1 MKTPF
6 LIVGLLICAL
16 RISAQT
22 IPNPT
27 QTDVITIDNGTPGSA
42 DPNDRIRYTVTIQ
55 NTGGAPATLVQLNAV
70 LDGRTTLVPGSF
82 KSSPLAINDSYTSTG
97 NVGIS
102 VAAGSGLKA
111 NDFDDNIPGL
121 TIVAGTFATTGGG
134 SITIAA
140 DGGFTYNPAAGF
152 TGADTYSYTLTDSDP
167 VGLPVPLT
175 DAGTVTITVSN
186 MIWFVDNTGGGSGGT
201 GTLANP
207 FKTLGDFNGSSG
219 PLAGQLIFIK
229 NTGTNYNGGI
239 VLKDNQIVFG
249 TGHTGGANL
258 VNVLPFSLAPN
269 SAVLPAING
278 TPPII
283 TNTAS
288 GDGVTLASGNSLR
301 GFNVGAC
308 FDFGMDNTTTLTVGN
323 LVISEVAINNTT
335 GGGFDASNG
344 SGATMNVVFSNLSST
359 GGTNGIDL
367 TSCAGTFTVNGG
379 TITNPTG
386 TGVMILN
393 GSVTFSSSGVI
404 TDNSGFAVDVDNHDS
419 NNVTF
424 SGNITSTG
432 TGIRVQNCGGGTKTF
447 SGASK
452 SLNTGTNSGV
462 TLSSNAG
469 ATITINNGGL
479 VITTTSGTGFNAAG
493 GGTVTVTVNGGAVNT
508 ISSGSGTALNVTS
521 TTIGANGLNFQSIS
535 ANGGSNGIVLNTTG
549 AGGLTVTGTSSTDGS
564 GGTIQNI
571 TTRGA
576 EFISAN
582 NISLKNMNF
591 TNANTTDAGG
601 AGVCEDIAT
610 GSCNACI
617 YLSTV
622 STVTLDNLNI
632 TGTIAEIG
640 INGISVSNLTFTNS
654 TIDHAGLVNGGSDL
668 VSEEGAIKMRDL
680 TGTFTLDND
689 NLTFS
694 GGITVE
700 IKNTTGNLLLNTN
713 NTTYSDTQSSGNGQG
728 GLQVLTTG
736 TTTVHPGAIVNVNSC
751 SFLRLRTHGVNVQ
764 SVGTTDAGSATSDVD
779 ITTSTFDPG
788 TGTMIGIDLDADD
801 ASTLKFNVVNNTKIW
816 SRNGP
821 AMNVFGDVSATI
833 DGRINDNPVQVL
845 NNVGSNVGSGI
856 RANLNKDASGRIEVK
871 TNVVNIGSD
880 DAGID
885 LTGIGRTSANAGGA
899 TKTLNA
905 TVTGNN
911 VTIGA
916 TSTYGIFIISASNAG
931 DNNAICVNVA
941 NNTVI
946 RNPSSIASFRARV
959 PSATGFF
966 FMEGFNTNAENTWN
980 IKGNMPTSA
989 GGSEVSFGGSGTF
1002 NTCTTVLPTNPT
1014 ITPSS

>member
-1 MKTPF
+1 MTEMKTPF
-6 LIVGLLICAL
+6 LIVGILICTL

-82 KSSPLAINDSYTSTG
+82 KSSPLAINDAYTATG

-102 VAAGSGLKA
+102 VVAGSGLKA
-111 NDFDDNIPGL
+111 NDFDDNIPAL

-140 DGGFTYNPAAGF
+140 DGGFSYNPAAGF
-152 TGADTYSYTLTDSDP
+152 TGADTYVYTLTDSDP
-167 VGLPVPLT
+167 VGVPVPLT
-175 DAGTVTITVSN
+175 DMGTVTITVSN

-207 FKTLGDFNGSSG
+207 FKTLGDFNASSG

-258 VNVLPFSLAPN
+258 ANVLPFGLAPN
-269 SAVLPAING
+269 SVALPAING

-308 FDFGMDNTTTLTVGN
+308 ADFGMDNTTTLTVGN

-344 SGATMNVVFSNLSST
+344 SGASMNVVFSSLSST

-393 GSVTFSSSGVI
+393 GSVIFSSSGVI

-469 ATITINNGGL
+469 ATITISGGGL
-479 VITTTSGTGFNAAG
+479 VITTTSGTGFNA
-493 GGTVTVTVNGGAVNT
+493 TGGATAVNVTGTGNT
-508 ISSGSGTALNVTS
+508 INSPTGTALNVNA
-521 TTIGANGLNFQSIS
+521 TTIGVSNLNFQSIS
-535 ANGGSNGIVLNTTG
+535 SASSAAPTGIILDNTGSTGSLIVSGTG
-549 AGGLTVTGTSSTDGS
+549 SAGS
-564 GGTIQNI
+564 GGTISNKTGSDGATTTGCGIYLNSTKNVSLTRMQLNDFQNFAI
-571 TTRGA
+571 RGTNVNGFTLANCVINGSNGNNDSADEGSISLA
-576 EFISAN
+576 ELTGSASFTSD
-582 NISLKNMNF
+582 NISGGWEDNVRFLNTTGTLDRATFTSVTFGANSSGFGNTAMNIQLNGTGILNLTVQNSFFTASRSTQFQYLLNGAAAPTGDLVFTGNTMSNSETQISGAGAIFVTSGGGGNPTLTYNISNNTIRDASGNAVNVTKGSGTGNYSGTLNMNTIGVSGIPGSGSAQGSGLTIF
-591 TNANTTDAGG
+591 HIGGGTHTTHITNNTIKGVAGNDG
-601 AGVCEDIAT
+601 
-610 GSCNACI
+610 I
-617 YLSTV
+617 YFQIG
-622 STVTLDNLNI
+622 DN
-632 TGTIAEIG
+632 
-640 INGISVSNLTFTNS
+640 S
-654 TIDHAGLVNGGSDL
+654 
-668 VSEEGAIKMRDL
+668 
-680 TGTFTLDND
+680 
-689 NLTFS
+689 S
-694 GGITVE
+694 GGI
-700 IKNTTGNLLLNTN
+700 G
-713 NTTYSDTQSSGNGQG
+713 S
-728 GLQVLTTG
+728 LQ
-736 TTTVHPGAIVNVNSC
+736 
-751 SFLRLRTHGVNVQ
+751 
-764 SVGTTDAGSATSDVD
+764 
-779 ITTSTFDPG
+779 
-788 TGTMIGIDLDADD
+788 
-801 ASTLKFNVVNNTKIW
+801 
-816 SRNGP
+816 
-821 AMNVFGDVSATI
+821 
-833 DGRINDNPVQVL
+833 
-845 NNVGSNVGSGI
+845 
-856 RANLNKDASGRIEVK
+856 
-871 TNVVNIGSD
+871 
-880 DAGID
+880 
-885 LTGIGRTSANAGGA
+885 
-899 TKTLNA
+899 A
-905 TVTGNN
+905 TVTGNSVKQLSGFALHGFDLN
-911 VTIGA
+911 CGT
-916 TSTYGIFIISASNAG
+916 TAG
-931 DNNAICVNVA
+931 DNYFLCLNLSSNDFAGAGIVANGGFDVDLRQRFLTTVRLPGYMGANNSNSAVNAFVVA
-941 NNTVI
+941 NNTTNGTAAVTI
-946 RNPSSIASFRARV
+946 SNSVSS
-959 PSATGFF
+959 
-966 FMEGFNTNAENTWN
+966 
-980 IKGNMPTSA
+980 
-989 GGSEVSFGGSGTF
+989 GGGGYVNGAA
-1002 NTCTTVLPTNPT
+1002 CL
-1014 ITPSS
+1014 